1 MRLLENNIVEL
12 SDAEWLVIR
21 EQLSESES
29 KEIIALYWSGNF
41 ERTGNMRFKSN
52 SAAMMFFLRWL

>member
-1 MRLLENNIVEL
+1 MRLTENNTVEL
-12 SDAEWLVIR
+12 SDAEWSVIR
-21 EQLSESES
+21 EQLSDSES

-41 ERTGNMRFKSN
+41 ERTGIMHFKSN